1 MKILFLCGSL
11 EPGKDGVGDYIRRL
25 AGELIRQGHEAAIV
39 SLNDRHTQ
47 AEERIVQSSE
57 GTNILV
63 LRIPSMFSA
72 KKRFSLA
79 SGFINSFDPEWLS
92 LQFVPYSFNVKG
104 LPFGL
109 AGKLKKIGKGRKWH
123 IMFHELWLQRYT
135 GVSLKIKILSYIQ
148 EFIVCRMLVK
158 LNPKLIHTH
167 LPFYQTLIKKR
178 GYDTLALP
186 LFSNIRVF
194 EKSQQAT
201 TRNVFRLGFFS
212 QMEIL
217 PSITDLINRL
227 SFVLKKRNLKL
238 EIYLIGG
245 SNAYSISSSIRKLCP
260 DVDNIICTGFLEDKD
275 ISEYINFC
283 NFGITSVPRHALG
296 KSGSV
301 AAFLSHNVPVFAPVY
316 FDDYKYLGIGFFDQ
330 ELRESIVIDED
341 VCDPDFILEMK
352 FHLKNKISLEDIS
365 CKFIYDITQLL

>member
-1 MKILFLCGSL
+1 MGSSAGKNRTFTEVSIPEERLFLGFNRIMKILFLCGSL
-11 EPGKDGVGDYIRRL
+11 EPGKDGVGDYTRRL

-39 SLNDRHTQ
+39 
-47 AEERIVQSSE
+47 
-57 GTNILV
+57 
-63 LRIPSMFSA
+63 RIPSMFSA

-227 SFVLKKRNLKL
+227 SFVLKKRNLNRQG
-238 EIYLIGG
+238 ISRLIAV
-245 SNAYSISSSIRKLCP
+245 N
-260 DVDNIICTGFLEDKD
+260 
-275 ISEYINFC
+275 
-283 NFGITSVPRHALG
+283 G
-296 KSGSV
+296 K
-301 AAFLSHNVPVFAPVY
+301 AQEAFKQHHTI
-316 FDDYKYLGIGFFDQ
+316 DDQ
-330 ELRESIVIDED
+330 
-341 VCDPDFILEMK
+341 
-352 FHLKNKISLEDIS
+352 
-365 CKFIYDITQLL
+365 